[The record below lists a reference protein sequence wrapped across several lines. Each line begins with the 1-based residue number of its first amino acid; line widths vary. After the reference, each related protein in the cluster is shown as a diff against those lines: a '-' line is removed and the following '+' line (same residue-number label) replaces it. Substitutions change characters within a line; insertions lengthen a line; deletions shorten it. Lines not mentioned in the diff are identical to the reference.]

1 MAGWTIR
8 VVVASLLMASSALA
22 QATNDPFYTPIP
34 AADGV
39 ITANVVEFA
48 SLPDVDGQPARM
60 MLLVDEPGTGQLFV
74 NDMRGL
80 LYNVSHD
87 GRVVTRYLDLTA
99 PTWGLSIQARGN
111 ERGFQSFAFHPQ
123 FNQPGTPG
131 FGKLYT
137 YLDTTNTTPTP
148 DFVSGGGSD
157 AHDTIL
163 LEWTAENPG
172 AITYDGGPPRELLRF
187 EQPFG
192 NHNGGQVGFDPLLS
206 PGDPDFGL
214 LYIGVADGGSGGD
227 PLDLAQNLGR
237 AFGKILRVDPFG
249 SDSANGK
256 YGLPADN
263 PFANGDASTLPEI
276 YAYGVRNPQRFGW
289 DPTTGNMFLADIGQ
303 NIVEEISLVTR
314 GANLGWNDW
323 EGSYRFISRR
333 EVSLI
338 DARGEAGLN
347 YPVAEYGQLDPLL
360 QRSSAATGVV
370 VYRDDAIPALTN
382 LLLFGDNP
390 SGEVF
395 AIQADQL
402 PAGGQDAIRRVLF
415 IFQDD
420 EMSKT
425 LLQLIQEK
433 NRGQG
438 RSPATRADLR
448 FGTGPEGQIFL
459 LNKRDGVIRLL
470 VPWQAAEQR
479 QHAGFGLQASGAPV
493 SPSPPGEVW
502 GRAEGTLEVRV
513 LARASGGCIDGSH
526 LQHRRIGRVGLRGC
540 RAGAGSRPSRGTA
553 QHAVGGDPRPAG
565 SVCVSSASGRAG
577 WAEDPVCRSPR
588 RRGAQPADGQRRGQR
603 DVGRR
608 RDRPGAACLSPSHSR
623 NR

>member
-1 MAGWTIR
+1 MMSVPVSVPIR
-8 VVVASLLMASSALA
+8 VVMASLLMTSSVLA
-22 QATNDPFYTPIP
+22 QTTNDPFSSPIP

-39 ITANVVEFA
+39 ITVNVVEFA

-60 MLLVDEPGTGQLFV
+60 MLLVDEPGTGRLFV

-80 LYNVSHD
+80 LYSVSHD
-87 GRVVTRYLDLTA
+87 GRTVIRYLELTA
-99 PTWGLSIQARGN
+99 PAWGLSIQARGN

-123 FNQPGTPG
+123 FGQPGTPG
-131 FGKLYT
+131 FGKFYT
-137 YLDTTNTTPTP
+137 YLDTGNTTPTP
-148 DFVSGGGSD
+148 DFVSGGGND

-172 AITYDGGPPRELLRF
+172 AMTYDGGSPRELLRF

-192 NHNGGQVGFDPLLS
+192 NHNGGQLGFNPLAS

-214 LYIGVADGGSGGD
+214 LYIGAADGGSGGD
-227 PLDLAQNLGR
+227 PLGLGQNLGR
-237 AFGKILRVDPFG
+237 AFGKLLRIDPLG
-249 SDSANGK
+249 SDSANGH
-256 YGLPADN
+256 YGIPADN
-263 PFANGDASTLPEI
+263 PFADAGSAGTLPEI

-333 EVSLI
+333 EVSLV
-338 DARGEAGLN
+338 DAQGEAGLT
-347 YPVAEYGQLDPLL
+347 YPVAENGQLDPLL

-395 AIQADQL
+395 YVQVDQL

-415 IFQDD
+415 TQNGA
-420 EMSKT
+420 STT
-425 LLQLIQEK
+425 LLQLVQAK
-433 NRGQG
+433 NREQG

-470 VPWQAAEQR
+470 VP
-479 QHAGFGLQASGAPV
+479 
-493 SPSPPGEVW
+493 
-502 GRAEGTLEVRV
+502 
-513 LARASGGCIDGSH
+513 
-526 LQHRRIGRVGLRGC
+526 
-540 RAGAGSRPSRGTA
+540 
-553 QHAVGGDPRPAG
+553 
-565 SVCVSSASGRAG
+565 
-577 WAEDPVCRSPR
+577 
-588 RRGAQPADGQRRGQR
+588 
-603 DVGRR
+603 
-608 RDRPGAACLSPSHSR
+608 
-623 NR
+623 